1 MNLNEPLELATLLE
15 ALLLAHNQP
24 LTIDRIESL
33 FEDEERPSTAQLHE
47 ALTVLAKNCQ
57 GRAYELKEVASG
69 YRLQVRSDY
78 APWVSRL
85 WEEKPQ
91 RYSRALLETLALIAY
106 RQPITRGEIEDI
118 RGVAVNSQIIKTLQE
133 RDWIRVVGYK
143 DVPGKP
149 AMLATTKGFLDYFNL
164 KSLEELP
171 ALSSIKPIQEELP
184 VLVDELALDMGQE
197 LTLESAAENTDKQ
210 EPAQEK
216 SFKYLLEEWDQM
228 EEGIKTDFSD
238 MIVEEA
244 KDLEEESEFEPEDE
258 DKVE

>member
-1 MNLNEPLELATLLE
+1 MNLHEPAELAVLLE

-24 LTIDRIESL
+24 LTIERIESL
-33 FEDEERPSTAQLHE
+33 FDEDEKPSTAQIKT
-47 ALTVLAKNCQ
+47 ALTLLAENCA
-57 GRAYELKEVASG
+57 GRSYELKEVASG
-69 YRLQVRSDY
+69 YRLQVRSDF

-118 RGVAVNSQIIKTLQE
+118 RGVTVNSQIIKTLQE

-149 AMLATTKGFLDYFNL
+149 AMLATTRVFLDYFNL

-171 ALSSIKPIQEELP
+171 ALSTIKPIQEELP
-184 VLVDELALDMGQE
+184 VLVEELSIETNQSLTVDEQVVESGDQQQPSQE
-197 LTLESAAENTDKQ
+197 V
-210 EPAQEK
+210 PQEK
-216 SFKYLLEEWDQM
+216 SFKSLLEEWDQL
-228 EEGIKTDFSD
+228 EQGVKTDFSD
-238 MIVEEA
+238 
-244 KDLEEESEFEPEDE
+244 LLLEPETTE
-258 DKVE
+258 QEQEPKAEQ

>member
-1 MNLNEPLELATLLE
+1 MNLSDPTELAKLLE

-24 LTIDRIESL
+24 LTIERIVSL
-33 FEDEERPSTAQLHE
+33 FEDDEKLSADHIRASLAI
-47 ALTVLAKNCQ
+47 LAKDCQ
-57 GRAYELKEVASG
+57 NRAYELKEVASG
-69 YRLQVRSDY
+69 YRLQVRSSFS
-78 APWVSRL
+78 PWVSRL

-149 AMLATTKGFLDYFNL
+149 AMLATTKAFLDYFNL

-171 ALSSIKPIQEELP
+171 TLSSIKPVQEELP
-184 VLVDELALDMGQE
+184 VIVDELTLALDTQE
-197 LTLESAAENTDKQ
+197 IVDDITIAEEQPVKGK
-210 EPAQEK
+210 EK
-216 SFKYLLEEWDQM
+216 SFKELLDEWDDL

-238 MIVEEA
+238 LVLAKPDTTEE
-244 KDLEEESEFEPEDE
+244 
-258 DKVE
+258 